1 LPNLPTL
8 EGSFASIYMRQ
19 IDHQFD
25 LDQFSRLT
33 HLIQVV
39 RSERIDMRHR
49 KIWGSLVLMLAL
61 IAGPALAQQ
70 PQHDEHHPPAPGAAA
85 GPGMPG
91 GMAGA
96 GDMPMMGMMR
106 MMMGRDGMSMMGAM
120 ARHVEGRLAFLKT
133 ELKITDAQLSLWNAV
148 ADAMRANAK
157 SMGDMGGGMMG
168 GSQTATLPDKLA
180 MREKMMTAHLEAL
193 RKFKAAVDPLY
204 AALSDE
210 QKKTAD
216 ELLAGPMG
224 MM

>member
-1 LPNLPTL
+1 MTSLPSSL
-8 EGSFASIYMRQ
+8 EGCFTSIYMRQ
-19 IDHQFD
+19 IDHKFD

-70 PQHDEHHPPAPGAAA
+70 PQHDEHHPSAPPAAA

-91 GMAGA
+91 GMAS

-106 MMMGRDGMSMMGAM
+106 MMMGRDGMGMMGAM

-133 ELKITDAQLSLWNAV
+133 ELKITDAQLPLWNAL

-157 SMGDMGGGMMG
+157 SMGDMAGGMMG
-168 GSQTATLPDKLA
+168 GLADGRTAG
-180 MREKMMTAHLEAL
+180 
-193 RKFKAAVDPLY
+193 
-204 AALSDE
+204 
-210 QKKTAD
+210 Q
-216 ELLAGPMG
+216 AGDAG
-224 MM
+224 KDDDRAS

>member
-1 LPNLPTL
+1 
-8 EGSFASIYMRQ
+8 M
-19 IDHQFD
+19 HC
-25 LDQFSRLT
+25 
-33 HLIQVV
+33 
-39 RSERIDMRHR
+39 R
-49 KIWGSLVLMLAL
+49 KVSAWLVLMLAL
-61 IAGPALAQQ
+61 IAGSALAQQ
-70 PQHDEHHPPAPGAAA
+70 PQHDEHHPPAPPAAA

-91 GMAGA
+91 GMAGG

-133 ELKITDAQLSLWNAV
+133 ELKITDAQLPLWNAV

-157 SMGDMGGGMMG
+157 NMGDMAGGMMG

-180 MREKMMTAHLEAL
+180 MREKMITTHLEAL

-216 ELLAGPMG
+216 ELLIGPMG

>member
-1 LPNLPTL
+1 
-8 EGSFASIYMRQ
+8 MR
-19 IDHQFD
+19 
-25 LDQFSRLT
+25 R
-33 HLIQVV
+33 
-39 RSERIDMRHR
+39 R
-49 KIWGSLVLMLAL
+49 KICVWLVLTLAL
-61 IAGPALAQQ
+61 IAVPALAQQ
-70 PQHDEHHPPAPGAAA
+70 PQRDEHHPPAPPTAA

-91 GMAGA
+91 GMAS

-106 MMMGRDGMSMMGAM
+106 MMMGRDGMGMMGAM

-133 ELKITDAQLSLWNAV
+133 ELKITDAQLPLWNAV

-157 SMGDMGGGMMG
+157 SMGDMAGGMMG
-168 GSQTATLPDKLA
+168 GSETATLPDKLA

-193 RKFKAAVDPLY
+193 RKFKAAADPLY

-216 ELLAGPMG
+216 ELLISPMG

>member
-1 LPNLPTL
+1 
-8 EGSFASIYMRQ
+8 M
-19 IDHQFD
+19 
-25 LDQFSRLT
+25 
-33 HLIQVV
+33 
-39 RSERIDMRHR
+39 HR
-49 KIWGSLVLMLAL
+49 RKVCAWLVLILAL
-61 IAGPALAQQ
+61 IAGSALAQQ
-70 PQHDEHHPPAPGAAA
+70 PQHDEHHPPAPPAAA

-96 GDMPMMGMMR
+96 GDIPMMGMMR

-133 ELKITDAQLSLWNAV
+133 ELKITDAQLPLWNAV

-157 SMGDMGGGMMG
+157 NMGDMAGGMMG

-180 MREKMMTAHLEAL
+180 MREKMITTHLEAL

-216 ELLAGPMG
+216 ELLIGPMG

>member
-1 LPNLPTL
+1 MP
-8 EGSFASIYMRQ
+8 
-19 IDHQFD
+19 
-25 LDQFSRLT
+25 
-33 HLIQVV
+33 
-39 RSERIDMRHR
+39 HR
-49 KIWGSLVLMLAL
+49 KIWLSLVLMLAL

-70 PQHDEHHPPAPGAAA
+70 PQHDEHHPPGTA

-91 GMAGA
+91 GMAGD
-96 GDMPMMGMMR
+96 GDMPMMRMMR

-133 ELKITDAQLSLWNAV
+133 ELKIIDAQLPLWNAV

-157 SMGDMGGGMMG
+157 AMGDMAGGMMG
-168 GSQTATLPDKLA
+168 GSQAATLPDKLA

-193 RKFKAAVDPLY
+193 RKFKAVVDPLY
-204 AALSDE
+204 ASLSDE

-216 ELLAGPMG
+216 ELLIGPMG

>member
-1 LPNLPTL
+1 MHCRKVR
-8 EGSFASIYMRQ
+8 AW
-19 IDHQFD
+19 
-25 LDQFSRLT
+25 
-33 HLIQVV
+33 LI
-39 RSERIDMRHR
+39 
-49 KIWGSLVLMLAL
+49 LMLAL
-61 IAGPALAQQ
+61 ITGTALAQQ
-70 PQHDEHHPPAPGAAA
+70 PQHDEHHPPAPPAAA

-106 MMMGRDGMSMMGAM
+106 MMMGRDGMSMMGDM

-133 ELKITDAQLSLWNAV
+133 ELKITDAQLPLWNAV

-157 SMGDMGGGMMG
+157 NMGDMAGGMMG

-180 MREKMMTAHLEAL
+180 MREKMMTTHLEAL

-216 ELLAGPMG
+216 ELLIGPMG